1 MERKGKERK
10 SVGKVIKLGRE
21 LLFVFLLKATGIP
34 TNGYIASDF
43 KIRYLTGTH
52 NVFPWVRIICMAKN
66 QLRALRYRGGPPL
79 RSFDR
84 TRATRLPRNLGFRA
98 SCTLSR
104 FVKLHP
110 GPRKKRGLGRRQP
123 WIIVD
128 EHVVGWRGR
137 VDTHP
142 LPPRLNYR
150 WIIYSASN
158 EAEKERGKEREREM
172 GCVERILRTPAAHR
186 TDSSGCICPIL
197 PTPIHSSFSIPPYF
211 NPLPLLS
218 PCSRNY

>member
-66 QLRALRYRGGPPL
+66 QFRALRYRGGPPL

-158 EAEKERGKEREREM
+158 GAEGEREGRKEKERW
-172 GCVERILRTPAAHR
+172 AA
-186 TDSSGCICPIL
+186 
-197 PTPIHSSFSIPPYF
+197 
-211 NPLPLLS
+211 
-218 PCSRNY
+218 

>member
-1 MERKGKERK
+1 M
-10 SVGKVIKLGRE
+10 
-21 LLFVFLLKATGIP
+21 
-34 TNGYIASDF
+34 
-43 KIRYLTGTH
+43 
-52 NVFPWVRIICMAKN
+52 RIICMTKN

-84 TRATRLPRNLGFRA
+84 TRATQLPRNLGFRA

-128 EHVVGWRGR
+128 EHHVVGWRGR
-137 VDTHP
+137 AARRHP
-142 LPPRLNYR
+142 SLASPIKLSMNYLFSLERRL
-150 WIIYSASN
+150 
-158 EAEKERGKEREREM
+158 REREKVRWNA
-172 GCVERILRTPAAHR
+172 CTVERILRTPAAHR

-197 PTPIHSSFSIPPYF
+197 PTPIRSSFSIPPYF